1 MKINCIVF
9 GLSGLDTAPIVR
21 AMKKHPKFDK
31 VIWFGVVDGADI
43 NTFEAYKY
51 QADYDYSIPLPEEY
65 ISCMQEALGNFLV
78 SSCRRNETFFNGKT
92 YTLGFGSTYEYLH
105 HFSRYCYLIYDLII
119 KNQINLIIVDGVP
132 HTSIDV
138 LLSQAAK
145 YFNIRTL
152 FLYQHCIANR
162 FMYFTDLINRKVDFS
177 LYYSD
182 KARPVRN
189 KSSEYKVTE
198 PTTPF
203 FMEDF
208 SRYFYDKYKF
218 IADIRNILKN
228 EESKSSEV
236 TRTEKKIPFS
246 SFSKKLQ
253 HILTNFKLDKEHE
266 IDIDNTD
273 LKLGDYL
280 TNYFDHFEGDLDKL
294 ESLSS
299 ALLKFVK
306 YAQYE
311 KRLADLS
318 QKTVDLTVPYVY
330 FPLSFQ
336 PESTTECL
344 GGHFAD
350 ILTAVEKIRCLIPPD
365 WKIYLKDHVIQYELA
380 RDKIF
385 FERLKSIPNLILVD
399 RFHSSFELIRNSQ
412 FVATLNGTVGWEAIH
427 MGKKAVTFGGIYYQG
442 LPGVFLYSQSLKLD
456 DILNTSIDKEILED
470 AINTLIGR
478 MEIGVVNADYS
489 AIVENFNEETN
500 ANYVLD
506 FIQRFFFEQHSST
519 PSNLREYTYEAS

>member
-51 QADYDYSIPLPEEY
+51 QSDYDYSIPLPEEY

-145 YFNIRTL
+145 FFNIKTL
-152 FLYQHCIANR
+152 FLFQHCIPNR
-162 FMYFTDLINRKVDFS
+162 FMYFSELTDRKLDFS

-182 KARPVRN
+182 KARPIKN
-189 KSSEYKVTE
+189 NIEKYKVTE

-203 FMEDF
+203 FMQDF
-208 SRYFYDKYKF
+208 SRYFYDKDKF
-218 IADIRNILKN
+218 ISDVHNIIQ
-228 EESKSSEV
+228 
-236 TRTEKKIPFS
+236 TEKAKQLKEKKKDTTQSDNSIQRLLANLK
-246 SFSKKLQ
+246 FSKKNNVDT
-253 HILTNFKLDKEHE
+253 HTA
-266 IDIDNTD
+266 D
-273 LKLGDYL
+273 LGLGDYIAQYF
-280 TNYFDHFEGDLDKL
+280 NYFDGDLDSL

-299 ALLKFVK
+299 ALLKFIK
-306 YAQYE
+306 YEQYA
-311 KRLADLS
+311 KKLTDLS
-318 QKTVDLTVPYVY
+318 QEKIDLTIPYVY

-336 PESTTECL
+336 PELTTECL
-344 GGHFAD
+344 AGSFID
-350 ILTAVEKIRCLIPPD
+350 ILTAIEKIRNLIPKD
-365 WKIYLKDHVIQYELA
+365 WMIYVKDHVVQYEFA

-385 FERLKSIPNLILVD
+385 FERLSAIPNFRLVD
-399 RFHSSFELIRNSQ
+399 RFFSSFELIKNSQ
-412 FVATLNGTVGWEAIH
+412 FVATVNGTAGWEAIH
-427 MGKKAVTFGGIYYQG
+427 MGKKAITFGSIYYQG
-442 LPGVFLYSQSLKLD
+442 LPGVFCFSQTLKLE
-456 DILNTSIDKEILED
+456 DILNTTIDKNKLEI
-470 AINTLIGR
+470 AITNLIGR

-489 AIVENFNEETN
+489 AIVENFDAEYN
-500 ANYVLD
+500 AKIILD
-506 FIQRFFFEQHSST
+506 FIEKFFFEQHPHDL
-519 PSNLREYTYEAS
+519 PSYEREYTYDA